1 MRFRGPGTWMQANS
15 SSSIEMESN
24 GVSQD
29 NHDDLMDKSKGSKK
43 PMVSGHQFTGPI
55 LSHAL
60 TPWFLWKE
68 VGAAS
73 RGQSNRLT
81 KCPCLARCTA
91 PGSSSWVS

>member
-1 MRFRGPGTWMQANS
+1 MQANS

-60 TPWFLWKE
+60 TRGFCGRRWGLPV
-68 VGAAS
+68 VGS
-73 RGQSNRLT
+73 RI
-81 KCPCLARCTA
+81 
-91 PGSSSWVS
+91 V